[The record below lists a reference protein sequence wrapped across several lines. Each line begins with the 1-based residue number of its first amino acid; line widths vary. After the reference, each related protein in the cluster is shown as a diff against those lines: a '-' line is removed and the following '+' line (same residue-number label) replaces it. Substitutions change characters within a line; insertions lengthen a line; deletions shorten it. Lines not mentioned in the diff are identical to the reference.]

1 MNKDMLIEKD
11 FEKLNYIQE
20 NFSTARLSSVIDWG
34 LLVEGPTD
42 VVFYKKVTDKLTTFH
57 GAPESYEGESSVI
70 PIIIAEKRKN
80 GQHFY
85 GIIDADYK
93 NHKFSDEIKN
103 YMQVT
108 DANSLETM
116 MIKYYG
122 IADFE
127 QLIRKIVKVNYPG
140 NKYNLKEKLLDSIVE
155 MSVKW
160 AYTIGVLRNFNE
172 TQKCLSINKLKGK
185 SNYYFDF
192 LNLQKLSDTQ
202 VEISFDLEKYLKEL
216 IKTNKDRLTLEDL
229 KKEIAKKTFSEE
241 EAYILCQGHD
251 IVDFI
256 EAVMKIYGASIAKDR
271 KDSDKIINNR
281 RGPLDK
287 VSKMEYNILDM
298 YDISRFEK
306 APLYQWLE
314 TIDNMYQKRIN
325 QENLKNAKYT
335 KI

>member
-1 MNKDMLIEKD
+1 MSRSSEHEASSTINECNESLSTVK
-11 FEKLNYIQE
+11 
-20 NFSTARLSSVIDWG
+20 FSYRIDWG
-34 LLVEGPTD
+34 LLVEGKTD
-42 VVFYKKVTDKLTTFH
+42 EVFYKKITDKLNTFH
-57 GAPESYEGESSVI
+57 GSPESYENADI
-70 PIIIAEKRKN
+70 PQIVADKRKN
-80 GQHFY
+80 GKHFF

-93 NHKFSDEIKN
+93 THNFSNEIKD
-103 YMQVT
+103 YIRVT
-108 DANSLETM
+108 DAHSLETM

-172 TQKCLSINKLKGK
+172 TQKWLSINKLKEN

-192 LNLQKLSDTQ
+192 LNIQKLSDTQ

-216 IKTNKDRLTLEDL
+216 IKTNKGSLTLEDL

-251 IVDFI
+251 IVDLI
-256 EAVMKIYGASIAKDR
+256 EAVMKIYGASIAKDK
-271 KDSDKIINNR
+271 KDSNKIINNR

-287 VSKMEYNILDM
+287 VSKLEYDILEKYNI
-298 YDISRFEK
+298 SKFEK
-306 APLYQWLE
+306 APLYQWLSS
-314 TIDNMYQKRIN
+314 IDKEYELVGEK
-325 QENLKNAKYT
+325 
-335 KI
+335 

>member
-1 MNKDMLIEKD
+1 MNKDKSNILDLNLQKKD
-11 FEKLNYIQE
+11 QESVENLNKIQE
-20 NFSTARLSSVIDWG
+20 GFSTARYGTVIDWG

-42 VVFYKKVTDKLTTFH
+42 VIFYKKITDKLTTFH
-57 GAPESYEGESSVI
+57 GEPESYEEESSVI
-70 PIIIAEKRKN
+70 PIIIAEKREN
-80 GQHFY
+80 GQNFF

-93 NHKFSDEIKN
+93 SHIFPEEVKDYI
-103 YMQVT
+103 QVT
-108 DANSLETM
+108 DAHSLETM

-127 QLIRKIVKVNYPG
+127 KLIRKIVKANYPG

-172 TQKCLSINKLKGK
+172 TPKCLSINKLKEK

-192 LNLQKLSDTQ
+192 LSLQKLSDTQ
-202 VEISFDLEKYLKEL
+202 VGISFDSEKYLKEL
-216 IKTNKDRLTLEDL
+216 IKTSKGSLTLEDL
-229 KKEIAKKTFSEE
+229 KKEIEKKTYSEE

-314 TIDNMYQKRIN
+314 TIDKEYQI
-325 QENLKNAKYT
+325 AKCN
-335 KI
+335 